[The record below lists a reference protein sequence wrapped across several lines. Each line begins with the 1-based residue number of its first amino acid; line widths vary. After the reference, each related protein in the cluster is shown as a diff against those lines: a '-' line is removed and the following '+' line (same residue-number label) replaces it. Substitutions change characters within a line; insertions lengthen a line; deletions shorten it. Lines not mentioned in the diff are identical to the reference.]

1 MRKVSKSIKKTAI
14 ENYLREYPQSTW
26 KEFMVWL
33 KNTGFKYTNLYQLQD
48 YGFDYTEEKGFS
60 KIN

>member
-1 MRKVSKSIKKTAI
+1 MKTQSKKQVAI
-14 ENYLREYPQSTW
+14 EKYMAENPKSTW

-33 KNTGFKYTNLYQLQD
+33 KDTGFKYTNLYQLQD